1 MKIVKKQ
8 KSGAVAMTRR
18 VTVYPT
24 YVPNPLLADVEHD
37 LKLQIYV
44 AVDTAT
50 REIVSKDIV
59 LHLLLNK
66 EELIGYEVGL
76 DPSCEAVIS
85 TVDKGLDNE

>member
-1 MKIVKKQ
+1 
-8 KSGAVAMTRR
+8 MTRR

-85 TVDKGLDNE
+85 TVDKGLNYE

>member
-1 MKIVKKQ
+1 MFVKRQ
-8 KSGAVAMTRR
+8 KSGVIAMSKR

-37 LKLQIYV
+37 LKLPMYV
-44 AVDTAT
+44 AVDNAT
-50 REIVSKDIV
+50 REIVSKEV
-59 LHLLLNK
+59 LLFLLLNK

-85 TVDKGLDNE
+85 STDRKGMENE